1 MNDKSLAQKILDSEF
16 KEGYRPT
23 DEQSKLVDELVAKHE
38 NEDLCELLYSHMPKG
53 YDPDK
58 MASFFSMLLWHTSDN
73 GYRITKT
80 LETWAVSNNPS
91 KVRISHSDEI
101 EVVLQNVKHRIKS

>member
-1 MNDKSLAQKILDSEF
+1 MDSEF
-16 KEGYRPT
+16 RDDYRPT
-23 DEQSKLVDELVAKHE
+23 DEQSKLIDELVAQHE
-38 NEDLCELLYSHMPKG
+38 NENLCELLYSQMPEG

-73 GYRITKT
+73 GSRIAKT
-80 LETWAVSNNPS
+80 LESWAVSEDQN

-101 EVVLQNVKHRIKS
+101 EVVLENVKHRINS